1 MPFSSRSYFSAIY
14 TPFSVIL
21 FYEVLM
27 LIAALP
33 QSATHSIAKQFEI
46 VSLIFVRRFFHDIAE
61 IGDVGQLTRLTQET
75 LPIFLDIGAG
85 LVMFLL
91 VTVFL
96 RIARRWTA
104 GSEASARSPEVAK
117 FIQRK
122 KGLALGLTAILVCL
136 VAYNLFRLIRDL
148 YQQVY
153 PDGTTIR
160 LDMHMNFF
168 TDVFAVMIFTDVLIV
183 IFSLSISGS
192 YGLVFRN
199 AMFVVSTILIRLS
212 LSAAGPYSVLL
223 ALAGIAS
230 GIVTLLIYDYH
241 LSINP
246 VVPRSPGLRSAA

>member
-1 MPFSSRSYFSAIY
+1 MPFSSHSYFSAIY

-21 FYEVLM
+21 LYEVLM

-61 IGDVGQLTRLTQET
+61 IGDIGQLTRFTQKT
-75 LPIFLDIGAG
+75 LPIFLDIGTG
-85 LVMFLL
+85 VVMFLL

-96 RIARRWTA
+96 RISRRWTA
-104 GSEASARSPEVAK
+104 GSEAFARSPEVAK

-136 VAYNLFRLIRDL
+136 VAYDLFRLMRDL
-148 YQQVY
+148 YRQVY
-153 PDGTTIR
+153 PDGTIR
-160 LDMHMNFF
+160 PEMHMNFF
-168 TDVFAVMIFTDVLIV
+168 TDVFAVMIFTDVLVV

-223 ALAGIAS
+223 ALAGITS

-246 VVPRSPGLRSAA
+246 VVSRSPGLRSAA